1 MTKDL
6 SPPATPPTYSPVPYR
21 LNVDSSSL
29 CPSHSEQDQLSHL
42 KTSFHLLTDLQ
53 KQYFLYEIINSCDNS
68 QLTFLNSLIAPR
80 LKVDFLKELPP
91 EIALHILSYLDL
103 PSSLARANSVSKY
116 WHALLRDENLWRGL
130 CKSHHYH
137 APPVTLSYR
146 DFFKRKYSIACAWNG
161 GGKVTTVDGGF
172 SHGLVTSLQFDEKY
186 TVVGCDNHRI
196 EVFDTNSGKKIKTLE
211 GHEGGVWALQ
221 FIGGTEADPER
232 ILLSGGCD
240 RDVRVWDLNRG
251 KLRHV
256 LRGHT
261 STVRCLKIRDKR
273 IAITGSRDTTL
284 RVWDIKRG
292 VLLHVLLGHQ
302 ASVRCVDI
310 HEDMAVSGSYDST
323 ARIWDLKTGQCK
335 HVLIGHVS
343 QIYTIVTNGRII
355 ATGSMD
361 AHIRI
366 WSVET
371 GECLST
377 LHGHTSLVGQLQLSG
392 TTLVSGGAD
401 GCLRV
406 WDTETF
412 QCIQQFS
419 AHDNSIT
426 CLQFD
431 DQHILSAAN
440 DGKVKLWDIKRG
452 RLLRNFTQPSKIV
465 WKIQFNDTKAVVL
478 MQRQRSDTSIEEG
491 KTVMEIHDF
500 DLSSSSSTTT
510 LDDTL

>member
-1 MTKDL
+1 MTDDL
-6 SPPATPPTYSPVPYR
+6 SPPATPPTASPIPHR
-21 LNVDSSSL
+21 LDLSSSL
-29 CPSHSEQDQLSHL
+29 CLTNSEQDQLSHL
-42 KTSFHLLTDLQ
+42 KTSFHLLSSLQ
-53 KQYFLYEIINSCDNS
+53 KQFFLYEIINSCDNT
-68 QLTFLNSLIAPR
+68 QLTFLNSLIEPR

-91 EIALHILSYLDL
+91 ELALHILSYIDL
-103 PSSLARANSVSKY
+103 PSTLSRANCVSKY
-116 WHALLRDENLWRGL
+116 WNSLIRDENLWKSL
-130 CKSHHYH
+130 CKTHQYNNS
-137 APPVTLSYR
+137 VGSYR
-146 DFFKRKYSIACAWNG
+146 DYFKRKYSIASAWNQ

-221 FIGGTEADPER
+221 FIGGNEHDPER

-273 IAITGSRDTTL
+273 IAVTGSRDTTL

-292 VLLHVLLGHQ
+292 TLLHVLLGHQ

-310 HEDMAVSGSYDST
+310 HNDIAVSGSYDST
-323 ARIWDLKTGQCK
+323 ARIWDLKSGQCK

-343 QIYTIVTNGRII
+343 QIYTIVTNGIII
-355 ATGSMD
+355 ATGSLD

-406 WDTETF
+406 WDMETF
-412 QCIQQFS
+412 ECIQQFS

-478 MQRQRSDTSIEEG
+478 MQRQRSDTSIDEG

-500 DLSSSSSTTT
+500 DLSSNHII
-510 LDDTL
+510 DDTLQ